1 MSNQYSLRLRR
12 NSRSNKK
19 GSTDKKPD
27 KRIYKKLSHP
37 ECFIDRSIGLKAEVS
52 VDISYEGNIGKIC
65 KREKYYMKHIISFL
79 IDSMYVDVPLGRS
92 KVCIGPITLQW

>member
-37 ECFIDRSIGLKAEVS
+37 ECFIDRSIGLKAVRRK
-52 VDISYEGNIGKIC
+52 NWKNMQ
-65 KREKYYMKHIISFL
+65 KREILHETYNIL
-79 IDSMYVDVPLGRS
+79 PN
-92 KVCIGPITLQW
+92 

>member
-1 MSNQYSLRLRR
+1 MEFSQIKSGVLI
-12 NSRSNKK
+12 
-19 GSTDKKPD
+19 KKPD

-52 VDISYEGNIGKIC
+52 VHISYEGKIGKIC

>member
-37 ECFIDRSIGLKAEVS
+37 ECFIDRSIGLKADTKE
-52 VDISYEGNIGKIC
+52 KL
-65 KREKYYMKHIISFL
+65 EKYAKE
-79 IDSMYVDVPLGRS
+79 RN
-92 KVCIGPITLQW
+92 IT